1 MRVAVSLALLLLA
14 ACDFAG
20 QGRSTPST
28 PSGTVLFVPLGEVP
42 PDLLQ
47 DLVAYYKGKH
57 GLVVGIAPAVA
68 VEEGAVD
75 RRLNQVVAEELVGLI
90 ERDIPH
96 QARGVNN
103 VLIGI
108 TAYDMRIRAIPSWRF
123 AFAYRQGHRAVVSM
137 ARMDPVNLGEAEDDA
152 LLRTRLRKMVSKQI
166 GLLYFGMPES
176 SDRRSV
182 LYSPILGVDDLDS
195 IGEELQ

>member
-75 RRLNQVVAEELVGLI
+75 RRLYQVVAEELVGII
-90 ERDIPH
+90 ERELQQ
-96 QARGVNN
+96 QARTVIN
-103 VLIGI
+103 VLIGCSD
-108 TAYDMRIRAIPSWRF
+108 Y
-123 AFAYRQGHRAVVSM
+123 
-137 ARMDPVNLGEAEDDA
+137 
-152 LLRTRLRKMVSKQI
+152 TRSCQ
-166 GLLYFGMPES
+166 
-176 SDRRSV
+176 
-182 LYSPILGVDDLDS
+182 
-195 IGEELQ
+195 